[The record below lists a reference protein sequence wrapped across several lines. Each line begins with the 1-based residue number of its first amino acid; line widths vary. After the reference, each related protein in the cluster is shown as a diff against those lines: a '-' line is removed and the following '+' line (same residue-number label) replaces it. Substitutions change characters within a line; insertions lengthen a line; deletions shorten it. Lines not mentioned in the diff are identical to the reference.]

1 MKRFRSDFL
10 MDGALFLRNCGF
22 ASTLRTTSTKCREFS
37 MNPYSPDSSAGYKG
51 ANSPAALSVS
61 SSSHEDPGHM
71 HFRHSNKPPSDISS
85 IVYAELRTG
94 ECVTWIGQPIPSRFA
109 RRSIGIVLFGIPWTA
124 FALFWMAGASGFKMP
139 DFSHGFGIF
148 PLFGLPF
155 ILMGFGMLSSPYWM
169 RRKAR
174 RTAYVITD
182 QRAIILAGG
191 AFGSITI
198 RSFEPDR
205 LKDIRR
211 VQKPD
216 GTGDLIFERTWASD
230 GDGGKQSTDHGFLAI
245 SDVRNIEGMI
255 TRLTHAG

>member
-1 MKRFRSDFL
+1 MQFQHSHNL
-10 MDGALFLRNCGF
+10 
-22 ASTLRTTSTKCREFS
+22 
-37 MNPYSPDSSAGYKG
+37 PPDVAG
-51 ANSPAALSVS
+51 LV
-61 SSSHEDPGHM
+61 D
-71 HFRHSNKPPSDISS
+71 
-85 IVYAELRTG
+85 AELRAG
-94 ECVTWIGQPIPSRFA
+94 ERVAWVGQPMLGRFA

-139 DFSHGFGIF
+139 DFSHGSGIF

-155 ILMGFGMLSSPYWM
+155 VFIGLGMLSSPYWM

-182 QRAIILAGG
+182 QRAIVLAGG
-191 AFGSITI
+191 AFGSTTI
-198 RSFEPDR
+198 RSFDPDR

-230 GDGGKQSTDHGFLAI
+230 GDGGLQSTDHGFLAI
-245 SDVRNIEGMI
+245 SNVRDVEAMI
-255 TRLTHAG
+255 TRLTHSG